1 MKCCE
6 KAIWDGSNC
15 IVFHDFFIV
24 SQLKDIMVQVW
35 MIYSVHGV
43 QTADGQFAAL
53 ITAYD
58 SWVIMKKRGLTL
70 TVALTL
76 AVTFGG
82 WWGGGGEG
90 GTKVESNHKD
100 NNGPNHKDN
109 TGQLEQP
116 VFLFLTCSIVFCNL
130 LN

>member
-24 SQLKDIMVQVW
+24 SQLKGIMVQVW

-70 TVALTL
+70 TVAL
-76 AVTFGG
+76 AVTLGG
-82 WWGGGGEG
+82 W
-90 GTKVESNHKD
+90 
-100 NNGPNHKDN
+100 
-109 TGQLEQP
+109 
-116 VFLFLTCSIVFCNL
+116 
-130 LN
+130 

>member
-70 TVALTL
+70 R
-76 AVTFGG
+76 
-82 WWGGGGEG
+82 GGGGEG
-90 GTKVESNHKD
+90 GTKVQSNHKD